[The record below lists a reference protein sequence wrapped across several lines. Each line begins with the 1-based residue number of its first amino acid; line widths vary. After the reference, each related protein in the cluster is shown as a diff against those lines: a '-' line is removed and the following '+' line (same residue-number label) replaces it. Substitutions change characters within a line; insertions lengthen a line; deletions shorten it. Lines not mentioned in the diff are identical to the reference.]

1 MRILLGILMLGLAV
15 VVLIK
20 PLAAD
25 PIRDAENWFNR
36 ITTMK
41 ARFIQTSDDGSSAM
55 GDFYMRRPHRARFD
69 YDDPIDIV
77 LITTEVWLH
86 IDEPSRRTVTS
97 YPISE
102 TPLKILFSDKVR
114 LHHDGITTT
123 ATSDD
128 GVLSVRLAKPTGH
141 DAGVILLEFTEK
153 PFALKRWTITDST
166 GRTTRVTFQNI
177 EMGMPLPA
185 RLFVPTNYPAPSG
198 GGGG

>member
-1 MRILLGILMLGLAV
+1 
-15 VVLIK
+15 
-20 PLAAD
+20 
-25 PIRDAENWFNR
+25 
-36 ITTMK
+36 MK

-102 TPLKILFSDKVR
+102 TPLKILFSEKVR

-128 GVLSVRLAKPTGH
+128 GVLSVRLAKTHRTRCRG
-141 DAGVILLEFTEK
+141 DFAGIHRKTFRPKTLDNHRQHRL
-153 PFALKRWTITDST
+153 
-166 GRTTRVTFQNI
+166 TTRVTFQNI

-198 GGGG
+198 GG